1 MAHTRRRTHRSRSGL
16 VAAIGLA
23 VALAATAC
31 VPGAPTA
38 PNPLGGQLST
48 RTVDVSVSGSV
59 SYSAVDAAAVA
70 PGSPGGIVLG
80 YNSSSEVMS
89 VTGTLGFDAGDGPGP
104 SLTLD
109 LAPTLFGMSGTA
121 RVTDPGAGIDVT
133 VDGVAAGFTADDRG
147 NVTGTISS
155 AGRTVAFSTA
165 SVALAVGTDP
175 ALEALLAAE
184 ADFCADAQQRLAGL
198 DPAEVPAQR
207 DPQRPGS
214 RTGTTSPARRRCS
227 TRSPPAPGPTR
238 SMSPLPAAA
247 TRPSPSASAARPGP
261 RTTSRPPGS
270 RPQPVDAE
278 CSVLNQRSIDLAL
291 AEMTPAEQ
299 AAVTVP
305 ALGADVVRQTGVDW
319 TTPLAPSIEFSGTT
333 LRAHALLTRWTDP
346 AFAIFPD
353 TIRGVHYCTVWSP
366 AFAYAHLLDTLPA

>member
-1 MAHTRRRTHRSRSGL
+1 MADTRRRTHRSRNGL

-48 RTVDVSVSGSV
+48 RTVDVSVTGSV

-70 PGSPGGIVLG
+70 PDSPGGIALG

-109 LAPTLFGMSGTA
+109 LTPTLFGMSGTA

-147 NVTGTISS
+147 NVAGTISS

-165 SVALAVGTDP
+165 SVALAAGTDP
-175 ALEALLAAE
+175 ALETLLAAE

-198 DPAEVPAQR
+198 DPAEVPLSSITNVREANRDDFAGSKAALDPITTRTWTDAVDVTAEGGGHATVSQR
-207 DPQRPGS
+207 ISCKTRAADHVAT
-214 RTGTTSPARRRCS
+214 TGVTT
-227 TRSPPAPGPTR
+227 
-238 SMSPLPAAA
+238 AA
-247 TRPSPSASAARPGP
+247 
-261 RTTSRPPGS
+261 
-270 RPQPVDAE
+270 VDAE